1 MTTRLTAAKPTPP
14 PSLLSSTRNPM
25 ADTAALSPLIAKGLT
40 DQKYERRKQAALEIE
55 KLVRDNAKSFERIK
69 QIIDTLVNEYAYSTN
84 PHSRNGGLIALAATT
99 IALGQQNVNVYL
111 DVIVPPVLACFSD
124 QDSKVRYYACESMYN
139 IAKVAKGEILRYF
152 NDVFDA
158 MGKLASDAEV
168 IVKTGADLLDRLIG
182 DIVVECSTT
191 YVSPLSEPLNPVE
204 EHSGY
209 LPPDTPASLPRNT
222 AFSLPRFIPLLSER
236 IYTQSGFTRQF
247 LVKWIDLLNSIP
259 DLELVSFLPRF
270 LDGLIKFLND
280 PLEEVR
286 TATSKALAEF
296 LREIKEAADV
306 RMKARLEQQRIA
318 SAERKQKLTSFT
330 SAMETVEAGERE
342 VIFPGT
348 TATGEEPVMPT
359 LVVEASRS
367 GVSIDLNGKIPEVV
381 AAASTSTEPASV
393 ATMASVVP
401 TSAVAEAPHNENDGS
416 GKGNWVPGHGVIIEY
431 AKIVEILMAH
441 LSSTDEE
448 IQQTAL
454 RWINEFIVIA
464 KEVVIQFTPK
474 LITPVL
480 PSLAHSNGIIKT
492 IAIDT
497 NNSLQKLIQ
506 ETPFAAA
513 TPPSSSNSTA
523 SQPGATGIPLPLSH
537 GQRSSTPSQHPTS
550 NPTSPT
556 SPQFPISTTSSG
568 SGSGQPV
575 ASTLAMRA
583 SLAEA
588 KHLGQSPAP
597 PEILDMS
604 IVDPF
609 DYQATVIA
617 LMLQLL
623 NEHEET
629 RVASLE
635 WLLMLH
641 KKAPHKI
648 LATDDGTFPALL
660 KTLSDI
666 SEEVVKRDL
675 QLLAQISSYS
685 DDDYFTRFMI
695 NLLTLF
701 STDRRLLDSRGSL
714 IIRQL
719 CLSLNSER
727 IYRTFAEILEKDEDL
742 DFASTMVQNL
752 NIILITSPELSD
764 LRKRLKNLDTKD
776 GQMLFTALYRSW
788 CHNAVATFALC
799 LLAQAYEHASN
810 LLQTFAELDIT
821 VNFLIQ
827 IDKLVQLLESPV
839 FTYLRLQLL
848 EPEKYPFLFKCL
860 YGILML
866 LPQSSA
872 FATLRNRLNS
882 VSSLGFL
889 HIMPKSTTPVPAQET
904 ASKRPLGV
912 GKTSLAAP
920 KQQEEVVAIK
930 FHDLLAHFRAVQAKH
945 EKARRQTLQSLTRSN
960 RPRHPRRGPGN
971 LSSSTSMSKL
981 PPGVANLDRSNSS
994 NSSNSASLS
1003 SSMVGGNSSGVAGGT
1018 TLAGVAA
1025 GRSASPAAGPVRVS
1039 SQRRNVGGRKG

>member
-1 MTTRLTAAKPTPP
+1 QR
-14 PSLLSSTRNPM
+14 
-25 ADTAALSPLIAKGLT
+25 
-40 DQKYERRKQAALEIE
+40 
-55 KLVRDNAKSFERIK
+55 LVRDHAKSNERIK
-69 QIIDTLVNEYAYSTN
+69 QIIDSLVTEFAYSTN
-84 PHSRNGGLIALAATT
+84 PHARNGGLIALAATT
-99 IALGQQNVNVYL
+99 IALGQNVNPYL
-111 DVIVPPVLACFSD
+111 DDIVPPVLACFSD

-158 MGKLASDAEV
+158 MSKLAADAEV

-191 YVSPLSEPLNPVE
+191 YVSPSSEPLNPVDDQP
-204 EHSGY
+204 SQT
-209 LPPDTPASLPRNT
+209 PPDAPASLPRNT

-236 IYTQSGFTRQF
+236 IYTQSAFTRQF

-280 PLEEVR
+280 PSEEVR

-296 LREIKEAADV
+296 LREIREAADL
-306 RMKARLEQQRIA
+306 RRKARLAVRQTTSTGRHRRQIKLDAATPSEA
-318 SAERKQKLTSFT
+318 AEG
-330 SAMETVEAGERE
+330 ADG
-342 VIFPGT
+342 
-348 TATGEEPVMPT
+348 
-359 LVVEASRS
+359 
-367 GVSIDLNGKIPEVV
+367 VV
-381 AAASTSTEPASV
+381 AAAPAVTVADDDGPVAIEPSLSGASENRDVPPKPSELIPAPPATEPFSPD
-393 ATMASVVP
+393 TDLVP
-401 TSAVAEAPHNENDGS
+401 TEND
-416 GKGNWVPGHGVIIEY
+416 KGDWVPGQGVIVEY
-431 AKIVEILMAH
+431 AKIVEILMPH
-441 LSSTDEE
+441 LSSADEE

-454 RWINEFIVIA
+454 RWINEFVVIA
-464 KEVVIQFTPK
+464 KDVVIQFTPK

-480 PSLAHSNGIIKT
+480 PSLAHQNPTIKA
-492 IAIDT
+492 IAVET
-497 NNSLQKLIQ
+497 NASLQKLIL

-513 TPPSSSNSTA
+513 TPPSSTNSTA
-523 SQPGATGIPLPLSH
+523 SQPGSATLQMSGIPQLQQQIRPP
-537 GQRSSTPSQHPTS
+537 TPSLPSS

-556 SPQFPISTTSSG
+556 SAQFPMSATTSSG
-568 SGSGQPV
+568 SLTAASPPAQSPLP
-575 ASTLAMRA
+575 STLALRA
-583 SLAEA
+583 SLAEV
-588 KHLGQSPAP
+588 KSLGETPAT
-597 PEILDMS
+597 IS
-604 IVDPF
+604 SVDPF
-609 DYQATVIA
+609 DYQATVNA

-641 KKAPHKI
+641 KKAAHKI

-660 KTLSDI
+660 KTLSDA

-685 DDDYFTRFMI
+685 DDEYFTRFMI

-727 IYRTFAEILEKDEDL
+727 IYTTFAEILEKDEDL
-742 DFASTMVQNL
+742 EFASLMVQNL

-788 CHNAVATFALC
+788 CHSAVATFALC

-872 FATLRNRLNS
+872 FVTLRNRLNS

-889 HIMPKSTTPVPAQET
+889 HIMPKSSTPTPPAE
-904 ASKRPLGV
+904 AVNKRQSANLGK
-912 GKTSLAAP
+912 GLNL
-920 KQQEEVVAIK
+920 KQQEEVPAIR
-930 FHDLLAHFRAVQAKH
+930 FGDLLAHFRAVQAKH
-945 EKARRQTLQSLTRSN
+945 EKSRRQALQSLTRTNPQRNKYS
-960 RPRHPRRGPGN
+960 RSRGPGA
-971 LSSSTSMSKL
+971 LSSSNSMSKL
-981 PPGVANLDRSNSS
+981 PSGVTNLDRSNSATS
-994 NSSNSASLS
+994 ANSAALAGTSL
-1003 SSMVGGNSSGVAGGT
+1003 GGGGAVVAGGVT

-1025 GRSASPAAGPVRVS
+1025 GRSSQAAGPVRVPS
-1039 SQRRNVGGRKG
+1039 RRSVGGRK